1 MSRSSSLWTVLLLSS
16 LSPRPSS
23 LCAET
28 SPKAQAEIAWEHR
41 DQPGQTEA
49 AIQDWTQALQA
60 EPKRADLWI
69 DLAKAQGRAVR
80 HAETSQ
86 DRRKWADAAR
96 HSACQ
101 AVRLAPHDA
110 EAYTV
115 YGEAMGQ
122 WANAHKGF
130 YSLSAVRRAIYA
142 LQKAISIDPRHAYAH
157 MLLAEF
163 YRQAPRFLSVGDKK
177 KALRHAQ
184 LAVQYGPNYAINHLV
199 LARAYF
205 ELQRKNDGIAEL
217 QRIVAL
223 SPPTDNIPETMADQD
238 TAKKMLASLGVVPVV
253 ADCGQAGPCSEQRP

>member
-1 MSRSSSLWTVLLLSS
+1 MTIRGGKGERRGALYLLVFLLSP
-16 LSPRPSS
+16 LTPHPSVHAAT
-23 LCAET
+23 LMEQ
-28 SPKAQAEIAWEHR
+28 AQAAWAHR

-49 AIQDWTQALQA
+49 AIQAWTEALKT

-80 HAETSQ
+80 HAETSR
-86 DRRKWADAAR
+86 DRKKWADAAR
-96 HSACQ
+96 RSACQ

-130 YSLSAVRRAIYA
+130 YSLSAVRRAMDA
-142 LQKAISIDPRHAYAH
+142 LEKAISINPRDAYAH

-177 KALRHAQ
+177 KALMHAE
-184 LAVQYGPNYAINHLV
+184 LAVQYAPQYAIHHLV
-199 LARAYF
+199 LARAY
-205 ELQRKNDGIAEL
+205 LDLSRKNEGVAEL
-217 QRIVAL
+217 KRIMAL
-223 SPPTDNIPETMADQD
+223 PPPADAIPESMADQE
-238 TAKKMLASLGVVPVV
+238 TAKEMLASLGVAPVM
-253 ADCGQAGPCSEQRP
+253 ARKP